1 MHKSTI
7 LLILVII
14 VASFAFSPS
23 SHVAQAQGFNTYNDG
38 TFLIEYPAAWQPT
51 PYGDFIQHGAVFG
64 PSPVTIPQDDGFPL
78 LFENP
83 SLGQALLS
91 GPLVGVLLLPS
102 ASVEGSPR
110 DIMEELMDESE
121 YDVISTERSRPI
133 TLGGVSGVE
142 VIGVVAAG
150 DYQFGVHAIAISNN
164 TTFALFVAGV
174 LQSNFET
181 NRSQFEH
188 MAQSLA
194 LATTVFVAPPVD
206 MNASDLTPF
215 EGYGYSIG
223 RPAAWQISTVETF
236 DAGLAAFCPSSI
248 QLVNDDLQ
256 IIVDALYYFDDK
268 EVNPTLLACLLNGP
282 TAGILTVPIV
292 FTGDPNDDYDD
303 YIGPA
308 RGALET
314 LIVRGDSIQSIE
326 IARTI
331 QVGGIESAELQG
343 TVVMPLEYGG
353 GTFGVYMLAVPQ
365 GDWLIIFAATGPI
378 TQFQENLSLFKNMAY
393 SLTPISLPDYTSNED
408 LEGTAGGSDRDSDGI
423 TDEQDACPDEAGP
436 VSANGCPDADGDG
449 VRDAD
454 DACPAVANYQPDGIG
469 DPCNPDDNVASME
482 AP

>member
-1 MHKSTI
+1 MHKSAI
-7 LLILVII
+7 LLILVVM

-23 SHVAQAQGFNTYNDG
+23 SHVAQAQDFNTYNDG

-64 PSPVTIPQDDGFPL
+64 PSPVTIPQDEGFPL
-78 LFENP
+78 LFDNP

-91 GPLVGVLLLPS
+91 GPLAGVLLLPS
-102 ASVEGSPR
+102 ASVESSPR
-110 DIMEELMDESE
+110 DVMEELMNDN
-121 YDVISTERSRPI
+121 DVISTERSRPI

-142 VIGVVAAG
+142 VIGVIAAG
-150 DYQFGVHAIAISNN
+150 DYQFGVHAVAIANG

-174 LQSNFET
+174 LQPNFET
-181 NRSQFEH
+181 YRAQFDH

-194 LATTVFVAPPVD
+194 LTTTIFVAPPVD
-206 MNASDLTPF
+206 MNASGLTPF
-215 EGYGYSIG
+215 EGYGYTIG

-236 DAGLAAFCPSSI
+236 DAGLAVFCPSPV
-248 QLVNDDLQ
+248 QLINDDLE
-256 IIVDALYYFDDK
+256 IIVDALYYSDNK
-268 EVNPTLLACLLNGP
+268 EINPAFLACLLNGP
-282 TAGILTVPIV
+282 AAGVLTVPIV

-308 RGALET
+308 RGALEA
-314 LIVRGDSIQSIE
+314 LIVRGYSMESIE

-343 TVVMPLEYGG
+343 TVVMPLEYGE

-378 TQFQENLSLFKNMAY
+378 TQFQENLSLFRNMAY
-393 SLTPISLPDYTSNED
+393 SLTPTSLPDYTSNED
-408 LEGTAGGSDRDSDGI
+408 IEGTAGGSDRDSDGI
-423 TDEQDACPDEAGP
+423 IDDQDACPDEAGAE
-436 VSANGCPDADGDG
+436 SAQGCPDADGDG
-449 VRDAD
+449 VKDAY
-454 DACPAVANYQPDGIG
+454 DACPAVANYEPDGIG
-469 DPCNPDDNVASME
+469 DPCNPDDNVASTE